1 MELNLRDVKTVVKD
15 MISRNAKFG
24 SYSASQEKLRQAY
37 NVKLDNDGT
46 IELYYDKNGELIGT
60 CDRNIAE
67 ITDYT
72 GLCAC
77 SYYIGNS
84 SDKFHSI
91 EFRVGSL
98 FCSLEDTNYN
108 GKIDIKDKI
117 TIFDYKSKTKI
128 KKQISEIL
136 G

>member
-24 SYSASQEKLRQAY
+24 SYSASQEKLRQTY
-37 NVKLDNDGT
+37 KTEKDNFGT
-46 IELYYDKNGELIGT
+46 VELYYDKNGELIAT

-67 ITDYT
+67 ITDFS
-72 GLCAC
+72 GLCTC
-77 SYYIGNS
+77 SYYVGKY

-98 FCSLEDTNYN
+98 FCSLEDTNHN
-108 GKIDIKDKI
+108 GKVDIKDKI
-117 TIFDYKSKTKI
+117 KISESESKTKI
-128 KKQISEIL
+128 EKQISEFL